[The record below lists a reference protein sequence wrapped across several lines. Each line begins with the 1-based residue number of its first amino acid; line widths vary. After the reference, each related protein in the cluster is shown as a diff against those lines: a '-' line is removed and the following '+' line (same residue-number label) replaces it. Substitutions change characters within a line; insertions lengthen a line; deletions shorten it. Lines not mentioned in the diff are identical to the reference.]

1 MLGVPLAVAGV
12 AGLLVLTGWAILPRW
27 RSLVPA
33 VLHGPVLAIRHAP
46 GIRHLRMMAGRYE
59 RWRSFHRLTCLFVAA
74 GFAHGLL
81 DGTPF
86 SHARLLRWS
95 FVAIGGTGLAFYIY
109 REVLARY
116 FVSLLDYQVES

>member
-1 MLGVPLAVAGV
+1 VALAGPSRPARAG
-12 AGLLVLTGWAILPRW
+12 A
-27 RSLVPA
+27 SL
-33 VLHGPVLAIRHAP
+33 
-46 GIRHLRMMAGRYE
+46 
-59 RWRSFHRLTCLFVAA
+59 
-74 GFAHGLL
+74 AHGLL